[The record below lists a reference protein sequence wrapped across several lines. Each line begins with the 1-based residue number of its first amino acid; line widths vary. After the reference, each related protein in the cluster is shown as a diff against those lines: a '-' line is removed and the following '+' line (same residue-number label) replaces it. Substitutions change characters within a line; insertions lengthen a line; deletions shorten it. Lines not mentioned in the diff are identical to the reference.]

1 MNHYKNIISTSCLAL
16 LLSPTLSTADET
28 ETITVTANRMAQT
41 ADETLASVS
50 VITRKDIETSQSQEI
65 IDLLR
70 LQAGIDVARTG
81 GPGAGTSVFLR
92 GTNSNSTL
100 VLIDG
105 VRASSST
112 SGSFAWQSMSTT
124 DIDRIEIV
132 RGPRATQYGSD
143 AIGGVIQI
151 FTRKNKSLQ
160 LRAQAGS
167 YNTQLIEA
175 GIGGGDRLKYSV
187 NLSGKNTDGFSSI
200 NEKDTFGSYNP
211 DDDGFKNRSLSA
223 SLDWSI
229 TDKTEFTIK
238 GWDSRGNKE
247 YDDGAVA
254 ANSKTDNATLDLR
267 LTNQTMPNWKQTFS
281 MGGALDDIEDTSS
294 RSSQI
299 TTNRFM
305 ADWQNDFTIGLN
317 HMATIGLSTVHEK
330 VDSYNRITQTTVY
343 NESTSNNGLFGLWQ
357 SSIGINNL
365 NISARVD
372 DYESFGT
379 HSTGQIA
386 WGIQAGKKLRFTAS
400 LGTAFKAPSLNELY
414 HPGYGG
420 SYGGNPD
427 LKPEESITSE
437 LGAHYSPDKQQNLGL
452 NIYRT
457 KVDNLIAYS
466 SKTPHNVENINEAR
480 IDGLEFLYS
489 FKTGPWVLST
499 NFTLQKAVN
508 DVTKSDLLRRAR
520 QKFNVEFRHLFGT
533 KGDLGLSWN
542 YVGPREDFAATL
554 DSYNL
559 VDFSG
564 SYLVMKSLRLEGR
577 IENVLDEDYEHAYS
591 YNTPGRSFY
600 AGIRYTMGK

>member
-1 MNHYKNIISTSCLAL
+1 MNHYKKIISTSCLAL
-16 LLSPTLSTADET
+16 LLTPTLSSADEA
-28 ETITVTANRMAQT
+28 ESITVTANRMAQT

-50 VITRKDIETSQSQEI
+50 VITRKDIETSQSQEV

-81 GPGAGTSVFLR
+81 GPGADTSVFLR

-105 VRASSST
+105 VRASSAT
-112 SGSFAWQSMSTT
+112 SGSFAWQSMSTS

-132 RGPRATQYGSD
+132 RGPRAAQYGSD

-160 LRAQAGS
+160 VHAQAGS
-167 YNTQLIEA
+167 YNSQLLEA
-175 GIGGGDRLKYSV
+175 GIGGGDKVKYSI
-187 NLSGKNTDGFSSI
+187 NASAKNTDGFSSI

-247 YDDGAVA
+247 YDDGSVP
-254 ANSKTDNATLDLR
+254 ANNKTENGTMDIR

-281 MGGALDDIEDTSS
+281 MGGALDYIEDTSS

-317 HMATIGLSTVHEK
+317 HMATIGISTLHEK
-330 VDSYNRITQTTVY
+330 VDSYNRINQTTVY
-343 NESTSNNGLFGLWQ
+343 NESTSNNALFALWQ
-357 SSIGINNL
+357 STIGINNL

-386 WGIQAGKKLRFTAS
+386 WGIQAGKKSRFTAS

-420 SYGGNPD
+420 LYGGNPD
-427 LKPEESITSE
+427 LKPEESITAE
-437 LGAHYSPDKQQNLGL
+437 LGAHYSPDKRQNLGL

-466 SKTPHNVENINEAR
+466 SITPHNVENINEAQ
-480 IDGLEFLYS
+480 INGLEFLYS

-499 NFTLQKAVN
+499 NFTLQKAIN
-508 DVTKSDLLRRAR
+508 NSTKSDLLRRPR
-520 QKFNVEFRHLFGT
+520 QKFNVELRHSFGT
-533 KGDLGLSWN
+533 KGDLGLTWN
-542 YVGPREDFAATL
+542 YVGPREDFGATL

-564 SYLVMKSLRLEGR
+564 SYLVIKSLRLEAR
-577 IENVLDEDYEHAYS
+577 IENLLDEDYEHAYS

-600 AGIRYTMGK
+600 AGIRYTLGK